1 MAPERLPRFTKLPL
15 GGLDRRAILSSIT
28 GQGPVV
34 AEADLQ
40 IARAAVTKVGVDVP
54 EGSVVVLLG
63 GSAGI
68 LRALAIQLMF
78 GEGVPVVAVHY
89 DSEKLQIGAH
99 QARALT
105 KAAAEAGIPCS
116 YTNAD
121 ATRPETIAAVVEGLR
136 GKYRVAHLVNG
147 IAAGATKRF
156 AASGPARVREIDV
169 AFDPVRQV
177 VDYSRPENLRGLGLV
192 DVDVATAADI
202 ERTYKFMGH
211 STGPWA
217 DALALAGLLVP
228 GESMVAFTDYDF
240 ELDDPVYA
248 MGPLHHAKV
257 IQRQSMAA
265 VAERYRVRTTRVAY
279 PAMNTSALGAIPG
292 GTLMF
297 TGTAELLLERGNFR
311 TIAEL
316 ARDTVPIFSS
326 RFDAPTLSLDAP
338 YQEVLRDFHAV
349 KRALTNA
356 TLRESFRHVF
366 GEPRIMQ

>member
-1 MAPERLPRFTKLPL
+1 MGPERLPTFTKLPL
-15 GGLDRRAILSSIT
+15 GGLDRRAILSAIT
-28 GQGPVV
+28 AHGPGV
-34 AEADLQ
+34 ARQDLAA
-40 IARAAVTKVGVDVP
+40 ARAAVTSTGVELP

-63 GSAGI
+63 GSAGV
-68 LRALAIQLMF
+68 LRALAIQLLF
-78 GEGVPVVAVHY
+78 GERVPVVAVHY

-99 QARALT
+99 QARALVE
-105 KAAAEAGIPCS
+105 AATEAGVACS

-121 ATRPETIAAVVEGLR
+121 ATRPETIANVVESLR
-136 GKYRVAHLVNG
+136 GRYRVAHLVNG

-156 AASGPARVREIDV
+156 AEAGPARVRELDV

-177 VDYSRPENLRGLGLV
+177 ADLASADNLRGLGLV
-192 DVDVATAADI
+192 DVDVATPADI
-202 ERTYKFMGH
+202 ERTYRFMGH

-228 GESMVAFTDYDF
+228 GESLVAFTDYDF
-240 ELDDPVYA
+240 EPDDPVYA

-297 TGTAELLLERGNFR
+297 AGTAQLLLERGEYR

-316 ARDTVPIFSS
+316 ARDTVPMFASS
-326 RFDAPTLSLDAP
+326 FDAPTLSLDAA
-338 YQEVLRDFHAV
+338 YQATLAEFHAR
-349 KRALTNA
+349 KRALTRG
-356 TLRESFRHVF
+356 TVREALARVF
-366 GEPRIMQ
+366 GEPRVMQ